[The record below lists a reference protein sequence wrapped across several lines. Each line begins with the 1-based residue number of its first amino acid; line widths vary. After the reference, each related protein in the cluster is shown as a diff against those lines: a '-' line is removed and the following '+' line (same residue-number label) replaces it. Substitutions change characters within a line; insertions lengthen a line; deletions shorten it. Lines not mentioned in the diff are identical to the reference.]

1 MHKLKPYLIGVSGGS
16 GSGKTTLVK
25 LLKDQFLD
33 DEVCVFSMDDYYK
46 PREEQAKDKN
56 ETKNF
61 DLPTSINR
69 ALYHEHLLK
78 LIAGEAVEKLE
89 YNFNNQMIEPQMKVF
104 NPCPIIIVE
113 GLFAFYYQEIFDLLD
128 LKIYVDSRDTL
139 KVIRRIKR
147 DRIERN
153 YPLDDVLYRY
163 ENHVEPTYKQY
174 ILPFKA
180 DVDIIINNNDKF
192 SNALEILIYA
202 LKYKLSHLV

>member
-16 GSGKTTLVK
+16 GSGKTTFVK
-25 LLKDQFLD
+25 LLKDQFSD

-46 PREEQAKDKN
+46 PREEQVKDKN

-78 LIAGEAVEKLE
+78 LINGESVEKLE
-89 YNFNNQMIEPQMKVF
+89 YNFNNQLIEPQMKVF
-104 NPCPIIIVE
+104 KACPIIIVE

-174 ILPFKA
+174 ILPFKS

-192 SNALEILIYA
+192 SNALEILINA
-202 LKYKLSHLV
+202 LKYKLNHSV

>member
-1 MHKLKPYLIGVSGGS
+1 MHKIKPYLIGVSGGS
-16 GSGKTTLVK
+16 GSGKTTFVK
-25 LLKDQFLD
+25 LLKDKFSD
-33 DEVCVFSMDDYYK
+33 DEVCVFSMDDYYR
-46 PREEQAKDKN
+46 PREEQIKDEN

-61 DLPTSINR
+61 DLPTSIDR
-69 ALYHEHLLK
+69 ESYHRDLLK
-78 LIAGEAVEKLE
+78 LLSGESVEKME
-89 YNFNNQMIEPQMKVF
+89 YNFNNQQIKPKMKVF
-104 NPCPIIIVE
+104 KSCPIIIAE

-174 ILPFKA
+174 ILPFKP
-180 DVDIIINNNDKF
+180 DVDIIINNNHNF
-192 SNALEILIYA
+192 SNALEIVSNA
-202 LKYKLSHLV
+202 LKFKLNH